1 MSQPLSSTVVGSY
14 PQPEWLI
21 DREALGSHSVP
32 RVRVSQAWRIPEPYL
47 REAQDDATVVA
58 IRDMERAGIDT
69 ITDGEIRRESY
80 SNRFATALDGVDA
93 DNPATIHTAGGE
105 ARTVP
110 RIVAPVRWRG
120 PVEVGDIEFLRAH
133 TERKTK
139 ITLPGPFTMAQQ
151 ASNEAYDDPDE
162 LVMDFAAAVN
172 QEALALQAAGA
183 DVIQLDEPWLRN
195 DPDAARRIAVAAID
209 RALDGLSVT
218 TVVHLCF
225 GYAALVGAKNRNRY
239 DFLGELSDSVAEQ
252 ISIEAAQPRLDL
264 GQLSELSPKVVVL
277 GVIDLGDDRVETPE
291 QVADRIRAA
300 LAHMPAE
307 RIVPAPDCGMK
318 YLPRARAFAKLQALS
333 AGAALVRSELY
344 PPIYLRG
351 RPVREVKD
359 PVVVTMRLCEGE
371 FHLRVAEQPGTR
383 AERHRVHE
391 QVKLVHEAV
400 GEHRPNERPAAADVD
415 ATVDL
420 ILETADRVR
429 AVGTEDRRVVP
440 VGALERRRHDVLRR
454 LVHERSARILI
465 RGAARPG
472 RGELL
477 VSLAPE
483 QDRLA
488 RAHDPPDGLAHLRI
502 EPVFHRPSRRLE
514 HTIEAY
520 ELVYQDLAH
529 GDSRG

>member
-1 MSQPLSSTVVGSY
+1 MSQRPLSSTVVGSY
-14 PQPEWLI
+14 PQPDWLI

-32 RVRVSQAWRIPEPYL
+32 RVRMTDAWRIPEPHL

-120 PVEVGDIEFLRAH
+120 PVEVGDVEFLRAH
-133 TERKTK
+133 TDRRTK

-172 QEALALQAAGA
+172 QEALALQHAGA

-195 DPDAARRIAVAAID
+195 DPDGARRIAVAAID
-209 RALDGLSVT
+209 RALNGLSVT

-225 GYAALVGAKNRNRY
+225 GYAALVGAKNRARY

-264 GQLSELSPKVVVL
+264 GQLAELSPKVIVL
-277 GVIDLGDDRVETPE
+277 GVLDLGDDTVETPE

-300 LAHMPAE
+300 LAHVPAE

-318 YLPRARAFAKLQALS
+318 YLPRDRAFGKLQALS
-333 AGAALVRSELY
+333 AGAALVRSEL
-344 PPIYLRG
+344 
-351 RPVREVKD
+351 
-359 PVVVTMRLCEGE
+359 
-371 FHLRVAEQPGTR
+371 
-383 AERHRVHE
+383 
-391 QVKLVHEAV
+391 
-400 GEHRPNERPAAADVD
+400 
-415 ATVDL
+415 
-420 ILETADRVR
+420 
-429 AVGTEDRRVVP
+429 
-440 VGALERRRHDVLRR
+440 
-454 LVHERSARILI
+454 
-465 RGAARPG
+465 
-472 RGELL
+472 
-477 VSLAPE
+477 
-483 QDRLA
+483 
-488 RAHDPPDGLAHLRI
+488 
-502 EPVFHRPSRRLE
+502 
-514 HTIEAY
+514 
-520 ELVYQDLAH
+520 
-529 GDSRG
+529 